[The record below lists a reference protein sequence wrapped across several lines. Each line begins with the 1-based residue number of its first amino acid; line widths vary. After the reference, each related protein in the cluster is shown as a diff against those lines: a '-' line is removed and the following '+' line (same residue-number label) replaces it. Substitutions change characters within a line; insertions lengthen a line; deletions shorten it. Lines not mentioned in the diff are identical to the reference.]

1 MKEREEQRTQQKEEE
16 KGVVALIEQYENQRR
31 ETEVQNAEMRA
42 ALEEQQRA
50 REEEGKAREEL
61 GKELELQRECVGILQ
76 REKEGLTQQV
86 EKWRKANEGL
96 EEEMR
101 ELRRRGEM
109 EQRVDQYESEK
120 FLGVEADLPTIPT
133 LTDKQE
139 KDLLLR
145 EYLHL

>member
-31 ETEVQNAEMRA
+31 ETEVQSAEMRA

-96 EEEMR
+96 
-101 ELRRRGEM
+101 
-109 EQRVDQYESEK
+109 
-120 FLGVEADLPTIPT
+120 
-133 LTDKQE
+133 
-139 KDLLLR
+139 
-145 EYLHL
+145 

>member
-1 MKEREEQRTQQKEEE
+1 M
-16 KGVVALIEQYENQRR
+16 VALIEQYENQRR

-86 EKWRKANEGL
+86 EKRRKANEGL
-96 EEEMR
+96 
-101 ELRRRGEM
+101 
-109 EQRVDQYESEK
+109 
-120 FLGVEADLPTIPT
+120 
-133 LTDKQE
+133 
-139 KDLLLR
+139 
-145 EYLHL
+145 